1 VTFFQ
6 FKKGKKEKKKTK
18 QEEWNYEIQNAK
30 VILVSQTR
38 KAVGSKF
45 EYPPN
50 KFELNQ
56 DEQEENFKTHNRL
69 VSAEIVF
76 VFFFL
81 FFLIK

>member
-1 VTFFQ
+1 MR
-6 FKKGKKEKKKTK
+6 
-18 QEEWNYEIQNAK
+18 NYEIQNAK
-30 VILVSQTR
+30 VILVNQTR

-81 FFLIK
+81 FFFNKIKKKIR